1 MRRPIGFAA
10 RFVLHQEPLTPGK
23 PKRLPELS
31 SFRCLAAALI
41 LVPFFSSIGAL
52 AGTETDSSTEAGAQR
67 QYRAR
72 VVDSNRRAIAGVEVV
87 LVAGQGHI
95 VAGTETDD
103 QGRFVFETLAPG
115 SYTLRLSHP
124 DFEELVQ
131 PLCDSTA
138 SLTLHPRRVDQSVTV
153 TATRTPRTLRNTP
166 SAVSIMG
173 EKELRQSPAITV
185 DDALR
190 QIPAFSLFRR
200 SSSLVAHPTSQ
211 GVSLRGIGPSGVS
224 RTLVLWD
231 GAPLNDPFGGWV
243 YWSQLDKT
251 SLERIE
257 VVAGG
262 SSSLYGSAALGGVIQ
277 AFSKTPEQARFELDV
292 RGGSLGTG
300 SADLLGSFGRESW
313 SGVVSGSFFR
323 TDGYFV
329 VAPQDRGPVDVAA
342 NSRSYALRSAAFY
355 EPSRESTL
363 RVRLEH
369 FAENRGNGTALREN
383 GTGMTRLRTL
393 YRREDEQG
401 GTWQLNA
408 YGLTQKFDSSF
419 SGVSS
424 DRRSEFL
431 TREQQVPARS
441 AGSSMQWT
449 GSLGD
454 RHLLTSGLDWQ
465 WVRGNSEETGFRS
478 GQPVQFQVTGGSQQL
493 GGVYVQDLVSLG
505 ERWQVQLG
513 ARFDGWFNHDARKN
527 QVSLLTGI
535 PSHLEFPRRGGG
547 KLSPRGGA
555 SFHLNES
562 LTLRGSIYR
571 SFRAPTLNELYR
583 GFRVGNVVTLAN
595 ENLRPETLNGA
606 EAGLDW
612 YGGSTV
618 SARLTAYWNRLS
630 QAISNITLETTP
642 GLITRQRQ
650 NVGRVR
656 ARGLD
661 ADLSMR
667 LSRHWRLRGGYLLA
681 DSAFGR
687 FPENPSI
694 ESNRLPQAPRHRVT
708 ASLNYDHRKIFNAF
722 LLARFVG
729 LQFDDDRNRR
739 PLGNYM
745 LVDFHVARR
754 LHRKVTLTF
763 AVENFLNR
771 QYPVSSTSVVGIGAP
786 RMIYSGLRLAW

>member
-1 MRRPIGFAA
+1 M
-10 RFVLHQEPLTPGK
+10 
-23 PKRLPELS
+23 
-31 SFRCLAAALI
+31 
-41 LVPFFSSIGAL
+41 GAL
-52 AGTETDSSTEAGAQR
+52 AGTGRGSSAEGGPQR
-67 QYRAR
+67 PYRAR
-72 VVDSNRRAIAGVEVV
+72 VMDSDRRAIAGVEVE
-87 LVAGQGHI
+87 LVAVRGQI
-95 VAGTETDD
+95 LARTETDN
-103 QGRFVFETLAPG
+103 QGGFVFKTVAPEAH
-115 SYTLRLSHP
+115 TLRLSHP
-124 DFEELVQ
+124 DFEELVR
-131 PLCDSTA
+131 PLSDPATSF
-138 SLTLHPRRVDQSVTV
+138 TLRLRRIEQSVTV
-153 TATRTPRTLRNTP
+153 TATRTRRTLRNTP
-166 SAVSIMG
+166 SAVSILG
-173 EKELRQSPAITV
+173 EKELRQSAAVTV

-231 GAPLNDPFGGWV
+231 GIPLNDPFGGWV

-257 VVAGG
+257 VAAGG

-277 AFSKTPEQARFELDV
+277 AFSKTPDRARFELDL

-300 SADLLGSFGRESW
+300 RADLLGTFGRERW
-313 SGVVSGSFFR
+313 SGLVSGSFFH

-329 VAPQDRGPVDVAA
+329 VAPQDRGPVDVPA
-342 NSRSYALRSAAFY
+342 NSRGYGLRSAAFY
-355 EPSRESTL
+355 EPGRESTVT
-363 RVRLEH
+363 VRLEH

-383 GTGMTRLRTL
+383 GTEVTRLRAL

-401 GTWQLNA
+401 REWQLSA

-419 SGVSS
+419 SGVASG
-424 DRRSEFL
+424 RRSEFL

-441 AGSSMQWT
+441 AGSSLQWT
-449 GSLGD
+449 GSRGR
-454 RHLLTSGLDWQ
+454 RHLLTSGVDWQ
-465 WVRGNSEETGFRS
+465 WVRGNSEEVGYRS
-478 GQPVQFQVTGGSQQL
+478 GQPAQFQVTGGSQQL
-493 GGVYVQDLVSLG
+493 GGVYVQDLVNLG

-527 QVSLLTGI
+527 QVSLLTGV
-535 PSHLEFPRRGGG
+535 PSNLEFPRRGGG
-547 KLSPRGGA
+547 MLSPRGGA
-555 SFHLNES
+555 SFHFNES

-612 YGGSTV
+612 YGGSKVT
-618 SARLTAYWNRLS
+618 ARLTAYWNRLNR
-630 QAISNITLETTP
+630 AISNVTLETAP

-667 LSRHWRLRGGYLLA
+667 LNRHWRFGAGYLLA
-681 DSAFGR
+681 DSTFGR
-687 FPENPSI
+687 FPENPSV
-694 ESNRLPQAPRHRVT
+694 ESNRLPQVPRHRVT
-708 ASLNYDHRKIFNAF
+708 ASLNYDHRKVFNAF
-722 LLARFVG
+722 LSARFVG

-739 PLGNYM
+739 LLGNY
-745 LVDFHVARR
+745 VVADFHVARR
-754 LHRKVTLTF
+754 LHRNLTLTF
-763 AVENFLNR
+763 AVENLLNR
-771 QYPVSSTSVVGIGAP
+771 QYPVSSTSVLGIGAP